1 MSDPTAPAQ
10 PVSHT
15 KRPVAVDAHTPIPPP
30 NVAVIIVTWNRAAM
44 VCDVIA
50 ALARQRFPRSA
61 IDAVVVDN
69 ASTDG
74 TAELLVERWGAERIV
89 PNPTQHA
96 HEPAFAEPTP
106 TGRGP
111 NRAGLRSL
119 TVVRNAHNLGGCG
132 GFNTGFAYVQHAFDV
147 PDSPT
152 PPDYVWLVDDD
163 IDLPDDA
170 AQRLVEAATNDPSI
184 GLVGSRTVDIR
195 NRDTTIETTV
205 YFDRRTGLMT
215 DNAPPGHPRHDE
227 HKAWAERVGGTKGRR
242 EYSGLRDVDVVSA
255 CSLLARWSAVREVGF
270 WDWRYFIY
278 CDDADWCLRF
288 ARAGRRVV
296 LNLDAVVY
304 HTPWHHKLTPARL
317 YYAQRNILWVLQKI
331 LPPRELRRVTLRRL
345 AGLMKDSLV
354 AATHRRLFHAEIIRR
369 TADDACRGRAGK
381 LDFEGPPTEPLM
393 DALEPIPYTTMNT
406 MLDAGFPRGA
416 LNYWKSSFLPA
427 LSAEAIDTMIERFEA
442 CPSPMSGLLL
452 EHFHG
457 AATRVPVSATAF
469 PHRSAGYNL
478 LVASEWLDPVQ
489 SDRNI
494 QWARDTF
501 EAMRPHMAPGRY
513 VNYLGEDEGDDPAAE
528 AYGENYERLRQIK
541 RQYDP
546 ENVFHLNQN
555 IRPST

>member
-393 DALEPIPYTTMNT
+393 DALERTGA
-406 MLDAGFPRGA
+406 LAGGANVVITCNHPDSLAWSAELRAAAAARLAGSPGPRWVEVVRNDVPGCCVPAGAGVSRRVVYAPSRLSRLRRQWPLVLTPVRACIVFDQVNDFPLPRGRWNIHVDRRSPDRA
-416 LNYWKSSFLPA
+416 QVERDGPIRRAAFLARWFVTGVRCVLHAATLRPYKSS
-427 LSAEAIDTMIERFEA
+427 
-442 CPSPMSGLLL
+442 
-452 EHFHG
+452 
-457 AATRVPVSATAF
+457 TR
-469 PHRSAGYNL
+469 
-478 LVASEWLDPVQ
+478 
-489 SDRNI
+489 
-494 QWARDTF
+494 
-501 EAMRPHMAPGRY
+501 
-513 VNYLGEDEGDDPAAE
+513 
-528 AYGENYERLRQIK
+528 YG
-541 RQYDP
+541 
-546 ENVFHLNQN
+546 
-555 IRPST
+555 